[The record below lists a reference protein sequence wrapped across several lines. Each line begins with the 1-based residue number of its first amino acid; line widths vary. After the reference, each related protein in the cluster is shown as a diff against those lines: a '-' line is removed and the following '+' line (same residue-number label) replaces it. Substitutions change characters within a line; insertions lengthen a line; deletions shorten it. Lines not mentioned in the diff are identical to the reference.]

1 MKLKNY
7 LFILLIALMSFSCE
21 NNVLEIQS
29 DEQIAIESALERFDM
44 ERRPADA
51 PQDEVKAIFTRSLII
66 ANKNWKMIINGNNV
80 QEIYL
85 TPTLDVYN
93 PFFITLY
100 SAFGECFSVID
111 FIPQEYPVTLI
122 SQNENAMILQSVT
135 NIPGQYTLWIFF
147 LNDDD
152 NLEWQI
158 QTFDEGGT
166 YVDNS
171 MWSMYF
177 EPTTVDLATLDY
189 CPGESYN
196 P

>member
-1 MKLKNY
+1 MKKLF
-7 LFILLIALMSFSCE
+7 FILLIALFSLSCE
-21 NNVLEIQS
+21 NNVLEIKP
-29 DEQIAIESALERFDM
+29 DNEIVLEAAFERFDM
-44 ERRPADA
+44 RPADSN
-51 PQDEVKAIFTRSLII
+51 QEEVKAVFTRSLII
-66 ANKNWKMIINGNNV
+66 ANKNWKMIINGDTV

-100 SAFGECFSVID
+100 TSATDCFHVID
-111 FIPQEYPVTLI
+111 FIPQDYDVTLI

-135 NIPGQYTLWIFF
+135 NVPGEYTLWIFF
-147 LNDDD
+147 LNADD

-158 QTFDEGGT
+158 QTFDAGGT
-166 YVDNS
+166 YVENS

-177 EPTTVDLATLDY
+177 EPTTVDLATLNY